1 MYNDNDFYFNVPKNC
16 KLITTKT
23 HIKQM
28 SAHCMFSFLDR
39 DHGFL
44 FVVSLDATGQFLI

>member
-39 DHGFL
+39 DMDFCWSYRL
-44 FVVSLDATGQFLI
+44 MLLVSS